1 MRFGN
6 NAAEAQITSN
16 GQQAQLNPALDRE
29 ASTFATYAYI
39 SLFIA
44 YQPVGKA
51 RIAEKHP
58 SGAKQAA
65 GKGLFPSK

>member
-1 MRFGN
+1 
-6 NAAEAQITSN
+6 
-16 GQQAQLNPALDRE
+16 LNPALDRE